1 MERGFI
7 QGKLEI
13 KLLILYILAR
23 ADEALDMDTLTDTA
37 MCDDGVTY
45 FDYTVALAELV
56 DTNHVL
62 RQEGKFLI
70 TDQGRKNGGIM
81 EDQLPYSVRMRCDAK
96 LERINEAFREEKRV
110 RTALTQQQESWL
122 AELALDSEEGNLF
135 TLSITL
141 PRQEDAQRLIR
152 NFRADP
158 HRMLH
163 TLRNL

>member
-23 ADEALDMDTLTDTA
+23 AEEALDMDTLTDTA

-45 FDYTVALAELV
+45 FDFTVALAELV

-62 RQEGKFLI
+62 RQEGKFQI

-81 EDQLPYSVRMRCDAK
+81 EDQLPYSVRLRCDSK
-96 LERINEAFREEKRV
+96 LSRINEAFRAAKRV
-110 RTALTQQQESWL
+110 RAELSEVSDGWRV
-122 AELALDSEEGNLF
+122 ELALDGEEENLF

-141 PRQEDAQRLIR
+141 PLQEDARRLIR
-152 NFRADP
+152 NFRSDP
-158 HRMLH
+158 HRMLN

>member
-45 FDYTVALAELV
+45 FDFTVALAELV
-56 DTNHVL
+56 DTNHVS

-81 EDQLPYSVRMRCDAK
+81 EDRLPYSVRLRCDSK
-96 LERINEAFREEKRV
+96 LEGINEAFQAAKRV
-110 RTALTQQQESWL
+110 RTEL
-122 AELALDSEEGNLF
+122 AEVSDGWLVTLELDGEENNLF
-135 TLSITL
+135 TLSIIL
-141 PRQEDAQRLIR
+141 PLQEDAQRLIR

-158 HRMLH
+158 QRMLN